1 MASKLYS
8 YALKFY
14 YGREVSLP
22 RNMQGRLEILRQIV
36 LGYKM
41 SYGKLSS
48 KRLRH
53 IVNYFVDNYV
63 KIKELYDNGSCKVCG
78 YRGDDL
84 FYHISKHIFN
94 V

>member
-14 YGREVSLP
+14 YGREVSVP
-22 RNMQGRLEILRQIV
+22 RNMQGRLEILREIV
-36 LGYKM
+36 LGYKS

-63 KIKELYDNGSCKVCG
+63 KIKELYSNGSCKLCC
-78 YRGDDL
+78 YAGDYL
-84 FYHISKHIFN
+84 FYHISKHIFD